1 MQSSSYHE
9 LIEEKIVEW
18 QSKLTNLEENIRRS
32 GQKNYQ
38 EKIKMLETL
47 NSAVNSAALQLRALD
62 VQEDADS
69 TMEIKDKILAV
80 FDAVDRNLVEYEETT
95 PFML

>member
-1 MQSSSYHE
+1 
-9 LIEEKIVEW
+9 
-18 QSKLTNLEENIRRS
+18 
-32 GQKNYQ
+32 
-38 EKIKMLETL
+38 MLETL

>member
-18 QSKLTNLEENIRRS
+18 QSKLTNLEENIRKS

-47 NSAVNSAALQLRALD
+47 NSRVHSAALQLRDLD
-62 VQEDADS
+62 VEEDAER
-69 TMEIKDKILAV
+69 TMEIKDKVLAL
-80 FDAVDRNLVEYEETT
+80 FDAVDRNLVEYQETT